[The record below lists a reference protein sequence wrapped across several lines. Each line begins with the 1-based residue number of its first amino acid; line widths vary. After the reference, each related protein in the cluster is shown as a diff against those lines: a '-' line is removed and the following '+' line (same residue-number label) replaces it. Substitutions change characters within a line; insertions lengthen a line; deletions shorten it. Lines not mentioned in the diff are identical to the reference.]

1 MTYYVSLISGDGIG
15 PEIINSVKKVI
26 KSVKVPIIWHEVDA
40 GLSAIKKHGCA
51 LPETTLD
58 SIKSNKVALKG
69 PTTTPVGTGHKS
81 INVDLRQ
88 KLNLYACIRPVKSII
103 DISKYQNIDLVIIR
117 ENTEGL
123 YCGKEIEISPGN
135 IISLKLSTKKACNRI
150 ISKAFEYCQFHNRKK
165 VTAAHKAN
173 ILKMGD
179 GLFLDISKE
188 YSKKYKSIEYTD
200 VIIDALC
207 MHLVLNPQQFDIIVL
222 ENLYGDIISDLCA
235 GLVGGLGLLPGA
247 NIGEEYAVFEAI
259 HGSAPEIAGKNIANP
274 VAILKSLTMLLDHIN
289 EKKAALAI
297 TQAINYV
304 LTDKNKRTVDIG
316 GQASTDDFIEHI
328 IKEL

>member
-1 MTYYVSLISGDGIG
+1 MTHYISLISGDGIG
-15 PEIINSVKKVI
+15 PEIINGVKKVI
-26 KSVKVPIIWHEVDA
+26 KSIKVPIIWHEVDA
-40 GLSAIKKHGCA
+40 GLSSISKNGSA
-51 LPETTLD
+51 LPEATLD

-69 PTTTPVGTGHKS
+69 PTTTPIGSGHRS
-81 INVDLRQ
+81 VNVDLRQ
-88 KLNLYACIRPVKSII
+88 KLDLYACIRPVKSIVN
-103 DISKYQNIDLVIIR
+103 ISKYQNIDIVIIR

-123 YCGKEIEISPGN
+123 YCGKEIEISPGT
-135 IISLKLSTKKACNRI
+135 IISLKLSTERACNRI
-150 ISKAFEYCQFHNRKK
+150 ISKAFKYCEYNNRKK
-165 VTAAHKAN
+165 ITAAHKAN

-179 GLFLDISKE
+179 GLFLDIAKK

-207 MHLVLNPQQFDIIVL
+207 MHLVINPQQFDIIVL

-247 NIGEEYAVFEAI
+247 NIGEECAIFEAI

-274 VAILKSLTMLLDHIN
+274 VAILKSVVMLLNHIN
-289 EKKAALAI
+289 ENKAALSI
-297 TQAINYV
+297 SQAIDYV
-304 LTDKNKRTVDIG
+304 LSDKNKRTTDIG
-316 GQASTDDFIEHI
+316 GKSSTNDFIDHI

>member
-1 MTYYVSLISGDGIG
+1 MTHYISLISGDGIG

-40 GLSAIKKHGCA
+40 GLSAIKKYGCA

-69 PTTTPVGTGHKS
+69 PTTTPIGTGHKS
-81 INVDLRQ
+81 VNVDLRQ

-103 DISKYQNIDLVIIR
+103 NISKYQDIDLVIMR

-123 YCGKEIEISPGN
+123 YCGKEIEISPGT
-135 IISLKLSTKKACNRI
+135 IISLKLSTQKACDRI
-150 ISKAFEYCQFHNRKK
+150 ISKAFKYCQIHNRKK
-165 VTAAHKAN
+165 VTVAHKAN

-179 GLFLDISKE
+179 GLFLDISKK
-188 YSKKYKSIEYTD
+188 YSKKYKLIEYSD